1 MQTTVSN
8 ERETQADNFFIRVRQ
23 QVAASPI
30 IVTAIV
36 LLIVFLFFAIFAPGF
51 LAFYPLSNVLTFA
64 SVYGIIVVGEAFL
77 IISGDF
83 DLSVR
88 STLAVSAYIF
98 LYGLLAGLPP
108 VVAMFAALA
117 VSAVL
122 GLINGLIVVWTGL
135 PSFITTLGTLWAYL
149 GIVRA
154 LGPGGPVSYTP
165 EVKPFLFETLNGYLA
180 PINHLTEPAGNLRVA
195 TFWFIG
201 VVIIMQFVL
210 VRTRYGNWT
219 FAAGGNPD
227 AALAQG
233 VNVKKVK
240 LINFTLA
247 GLLAGLAGVILFA
260 QRASMNERVAHGV
273 ELTVIAAAVIGGVSL
288 RGGVGTIVGAAMGMI
303 LLTMLE
309 QGLIIMGIPLEVFQ
323 SVVGA
328 VIILSGVANLYF
340 SRQR

>member
-1 MQTTVSN
+1 M
-8 ERETQADNFFIRVRQ
+8 
-23 QVAASPI
+23 
-30 IVTAIV
+30 
-36 LLIVFLFFAIFAPGF
+36 
-51 LAFYPLSNVLTFA
+51 
-64 SVYGIIVVGEAFL
+64 
-77 IISGDF
+77 
-83 DLSVR
+83 
-88 STLAVSAYIF
+88 
-98 LYGLLAGLPP
+98 
-108 VVAMFAALA
+108 
-117 VSAVL
+117 
-122 GLINGLIVVWTGL
+122 
-135 PSFITTLGTLWAYL
+135 
-149 GIVRA
+149 
-154 LGPGGPVSYTP
+154 SYTP

-328 VIILSGVANLYF
+328 IIIISAVANLYL
-340 SRQR
+340 SGQK